1 MAPPRRG
8 SKLTGEQK
16 KRIVQRQKQKNLAR
30 KAASQGASRRGGGD
44 RLSVAD
50 QERIAAAQ
58 KLKNISDVSGG
69 SPIGGFEEEVKK
81 NINTNQLLLK
91 VNDIYNTKKAKD
103 IRKKADE
110 MFAIIKQNPTLTDF
124 QKNNIRAQI
133 AFVKDNHA
141 RLGYSMNELMSAVGT
156 NAFNQIVGR
165 TGIDRDTAAKLTPD
179 QQARVQDI
187 MDTYGREAVFR
198 PDGTIGARSPTFGEF
213 VGDAARGAVNIF
225 GNTLLPRLLTGGKG
239 FNVQAPEFGFGD
251 IPSGAN
257 QFLTG
262 DFAQYASPI
271 NLSAGI
277 GAFQQPRSAGAA
289 RALRNP
295 AMTGNRQ
302 GGGRG
307 PDLATDPAT
316 TDPATTTTPVFAY
329 QPYALPVAYDYTGG
343 PEQSYIGGGF
353 TEDGKPIGPF
363 RAANG
368 GIANFKGY
376 GY

>member
-198 PDGTIGARSPTFGEF
+198 PRWNYRCQKS
-213 VGDAARGAVNIF
+213 
-225 GNTLLPRLLTGGKG
+225 
-239 FNVQAPEFGFGD
+239 
-251 IPSGAN
+251 
-257 QFLTG
+257 
-262 DFAQYASPI
+262 
-271 NLSAGI
+271 
-277 GAFQQPRSAGAA
+277 
-289 RALRNP
+289 
-295 AMTGNRQ
+295 
-302 GGGRG
+302 
-307 PDLATDPAT
+307 
-316 TDPATTTTPVFAY
+316 
-329 QPYALPVAYDYTGG
+329 
-343 PEQSYIGGGF
+343 
-353 TEDGKPIGPF
+353 
-363 RAANG
+363 
-368 GIANFKGY
+368 NFWRICW
-376 GY
+376 

>member
-1 MAPPRRG
+1 MAPPDRRG
-8 SKLTGEQK
+8 SKLTEKQK
-16 KRIVQRQKQKNLAR
+16 KRIAQRQRFKNISKQMR
-30 KAASQGASRRGGGD
+30 SRRGGGD
-44 RLSVAD
+44 KLSVAD
-50 QERIAAAQ
+50 QEKIAAAQ

-91 VNDIYNTKKAKD
+91 VDDIYNTKKAKD

-133 AFVKDNHA
+133 AFVKDNYA
-141 RLGYSMNELMSAVGT
+141 KLGYSMNELMSAVGT

-179 QQARVQDI
+179 QQTRVQEI
-187 MDTYGREAVFR
+187 MDKYGREAVFR

-213 VGDAARGAVNIF
+213 VGDAARGAVNMF
-225 GNTLLPRLLTGGKG
+225 GNTFLPRFLTGGKG
-239 FNVQAPEFGFGD
+239 FNVKAPEFGFGD

-295 AMTGNRQ
+295 AMTGNRP

-307 PDLATDPAT
+307 PDPVTDPAT
-316 TDPATTTTPVFAY
+316 TDPATTTPVFAY
-329 QPYALPVAYDYTGG
+329 QPYALPVAFDYTGG

-353 TEDGKPIGPF
+353 TEDGQPIGPF